1 MRRLSETAKTWLMV
15 IPVAIAAAYV
25 GRRAAELHNQEIEN
39 WMAIE
44 AINWHAQELKQW
56 QMERQMERKS
66 NRANTVRG
74 DAVGSKDGI

>member
-1 MRRLSETAKTWLMV
+1 MITRRISQPKMRRLSETAKTWLMV

-25 GRRAAELHNQEIEN
+25 GRRAAELGTPRNLSN
-39 WMAIE
+39 GKW
-44 AINWHAQELKQW
+44 NGKWNV
-56 QMERQMERKS
+56 KS

>member
-1 MRRLSETAKTWLMV
+1 MRRLSETAKTWLAV

-44 AINWHAQELKQW
+44 AINWHVQELKQW

-74 DAVGSKDGI
+74 DAVSSKDGI